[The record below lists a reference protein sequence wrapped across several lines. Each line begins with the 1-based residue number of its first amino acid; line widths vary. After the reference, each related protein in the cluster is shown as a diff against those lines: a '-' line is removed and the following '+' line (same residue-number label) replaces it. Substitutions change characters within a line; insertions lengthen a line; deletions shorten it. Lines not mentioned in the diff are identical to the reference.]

1 MLLRNEFAMVGVQLL
16 VERDAAVLRVRNAE
30 TDETIDLDPLELE
43 SLTRLQHRE
52 LGPFI
57 VYDDVD
63 PADHG

>member
-1 MLLRNEFAMVGVQLL
+1 MLLRNEFAMVGVRLL
-16 VERDAAVLRVRNAE
+16 VDRDAAVLRIRNVE

-43 SLTRLQHRE
+43 SLTRLRHHE

-63 PADHG
+63 PTDR